1 MSARSKARKRAL
13 DVLYESEMRGT
24 DATETL
30 MERTAQADP
39 PIGDYAIELIRG
51 VEGHRQRIDELID
64 SYAEGWDLS
73 RMPAVDRNLLRIG
86 VYELLGCDD
95 VPDAVAVDE
104 AVSLAVSL
112 STDDSPRFINGILSR
127 LLADQPSLGAPA
139 ESGPPDAGLRLA
151 ADDSP
156 SE

>member
-1 MSARSKARKRAL
+1 
-13 DVLYESEMRGT
+13 MRGT

-30 MERTAQADP
+30 MERSKQADP
-39 PIGDYAIELIRG
+39 PIGDYAADIIRG
-51 VEGHRQRIDELID
+51 VEAHRSRIDELID

-73 RMPAVDRNLLRIG
+73 RMPAVDRNVLRIG

-127 LLADQPSLGAPA
+127 LLVDRPSLAASVPSGAA
-139 ESGPPDAGLRLA
+139 DAGLRVA
-151 ADDSP
+151 ADDAP
-156 SE
+156 GE